1 MRGAEALLVFA
12 IVLVA
17 TLLVGVFAGSFIS

>member
-17 TLLVGVFAGSFIS
+17 TLLVGVFAGPFIS